1 MKNLIKYLK
10 PYIKESI
17 LGPLFKLTEATFELL
32 VPLVVASI
40 ISMGIERS
48 DSAYVLKMGGVMI
61 LLALVGLICAITAQY
76 FAAKAAMGFG
86 ATIREEIFKNIQKRT
101 FSELEEYGTST
112 LITRIT
118 SDVNQLQTGV
128 NLFLRLFLRSPFIVF
143 GAVIMA
149 FVVNVR
155 GALIFTICVPILF
168 IVVFAVLLKSIP
180 LYKKVQK
187 ALDTVTVKTRE
198 NLSGVRVIRA
208 FNCDDEETE
217 AFEKDTAA
225 LKAVQLA
232 AGRVTAFMN
241 PATFMIVNIATL
253 AILWFGAKEV
263 NIGIIERGS
272 LVALLNYM
280 AQILVE
286 LIKLANL
293 IITMT
298 KSVACADRISEMLS
312 EETSKTGK
320 DAVVCEKPDSADAD
334 RDEVKQT
341 SGNAEDGAKQ
351 EAAENTESANKKKDT
366 IESIEFNNVDFIYPG
381 ANKESLKDISFKAK
395 KGDIVGIIGGTGSGK
410 TTLINLICGYY
421 AASRGSIKVNG
432 SSITKI
438 VKNEENIDKKPDKN
452 AETKENSDIVLRMT
466 HYMRDF
472 VGIVPQT
479 AVLFA
484 GTIEENLRW
493 GKKDATEEE
502 MNTSLK
508 RACAYDFVC
517 EKEGGLKA
525 EVTEGG
531 KNFSGGQRQRLS
543 IARAFVKEPEIL
555 ILDDSTSALDYVTE
569 KKVRAGIRELAEDSI
584 CFIVSQRAASIMDAD
599 LILVL
604 DDGELTG
611 AGRHEELIKTNETY
625 REIYKSQFPE
635 EEI

>member
-1 MKNLIKYLK
+1 MKKLLKYLK
-10 PYIKESI
+10 PYTKESI
-17 LGPLFKLTEATFELL
+17 LGPLFKLIEASFELL

-40 ISMGIERS
+40 ITFGIERS
-48 DSAYVLKMGGVMI
+48 DTSYVYKMGGVMV
-61 LLALVGLICAITAQY
+61 LLAFVGLVCAITAQY

-101 FSELEEYGTST
+101 FSGLEEYGTST

-143 GAVIMA
+143 GAVFMA
-149 FVVNVR
+149 FVVNVK

-168 IVVFAVLLKSIP
+168 VIVFAVLLKSIP
-180 LYKKVQK
+180 LYKKVQRS
-187 ALDTVTVKTRE
+187 LDNVTVKTRE
-198 NLSGVRVIRA
+198 NLSGVRVLRA

-217 AFEKDTAA
+217 AFEKETTA
-225 LKAVQLA
+225 LKAIQLA

-241 PATFMIVNIATL
+241 PATFMIVNVATL
-253 AILWFGAKEV
+253 AILWYGAKEV
-263 NIGIIERGS
+263 QSGIIERGA

-298 KSVACADRISEMLS
+298 KSLACADRIAEMLS
-312 EETSKTGK
+312 EDNEVSDEKT
-320 DAVVCEKPDSADAD
+320 DPDSAKID
-334 RDEVKQT
+334 
-341 SGNAEDGAKQ
+341 
-351 EAAENTESANKKKDT
+351 
-366 IESIEFNNVDFIYPG
+366 SIEFTGVDFIYPG
-381 ANKESLKDISFKAK
+381 ANKESLKDISFKAE

-410 TTLINLICGYY
+410 TTLVNLICGYY
-421 AASRGSIKVNG
+421 AASEGSIKVNDKDIKQG
-432 SSITKI
+432 
-438 VKNEENIDKKPDKN
+438 NE
-452 AETKENSDIVLRMT
+452 LQMT

-472 VGIVPQT
+472 IGIVPQT
-479 AVLFA
+479 AVLFS
-484 GTIEENLRW
+484 GTVEDNLRW

-502 MNTSLK
+502 MNVSLK
-508 RACAYDFVC
+508 RACAYDFVS

-531 KNFSGGQRQRLS
+531 RNFSGGQRQRLC

-569 KKVRAGIRELAEDSI
+569 KKVRAGIRELAKDSI

-604 DDGELTG
+604 DDGELAG
-611 AGRHEELIKTNETY
+611 IGRHEELIRSCETY

>member
-1 MKNLIKYLK
+1 MMKKRLLAYIK

-32 VPLVVASI
+32 VPLVIANI
-40 ISMGIERS
+40 ISNGIGHN
-48 DSAYVLKMGGVMI
+48 DKVYIIKMGGVLL
-61 LLALVGLICAITAQY
+61 LLAAIGLTCAITAQY
-76 FAAKAAMGFG
+76 FAAKAATGFA
-86 ATIREEIFKNIQKRT
+86 ATVREEIFKNIQRRS
-101 FSELEEYGTST
+101 FGELEKYGTST

-149 FVVNVR
+149 FIVDVK
-155 GALIFTICVPILF
+155 GALIFTVCVPLLF

-180 LYKKVQK
+180 LYKKVQQS
-187 ALDTVTVKTRE
+187 LDTVTIKTRE

-217 AFEKDTAA
+217 SFEKDVTA
-225 LKAVQLA
+225 LKVIQLA

-241 PATFMIVNIATL
+241 PATFLIVNVSTL
-253 AILWFGAKEV
+253 AVLYFGAGEV
-263 NIGIIERGS
+263 YTGAIERGA

-298 KSVACADRISEMLS
+298 KSVACADRISEMLFENDEYATACDS
-312 EETSKTGK
+312 DGENNNLAK
-320 DAVVCEKPDSADAD
+320 EKIE
-334 RDEVKQT
+334 RI
-341 SGNAEDGAKQ
+341 
-351 EAAENTESANKKKDT
+351 ENIVFNK
-366 IESIEFNNVDFIYPG
+366 VDFAYPG
-381 ANKESLKDISFKAK
+381 SSKESLKDISFEAK
-395 KGDIVGIIGGTGSGK
+395 KGEIIGIIGGTGSGK

-421 AASRGSIKVNG
+421 SATNGEIDVNG
-432 SSITKI
+432 
-438 VKNEENIDKKPDKN
+438 ENITDSSAKQDDKN
-452 AETKENSDIVLRMT
+452 IAMRMT
-466 HYMRDF
+466 KFMRDYI
-472 VGIVPQT
+472 GIVPQT
-479 AVLFA
+479 ALLFS
-484 GTIEENLRW
+484 GTIEDNLKW
-493 GKKDATEEE
+493 GKKDASNEDMDTA
-502 MNTSLK
+502 LK
-508 RACAYDFVC
+508 RACAYDFVYQ
-517 EKEGGLKA
+517 KEGALKA

-531 KNFSGGQRQRLS
+531 KNFSGGQRQRLC

-569 KKVRAGIRELAEDSI
+569 KKVRAGIRELAKDSI

-599 LILVL
+599 KILVL
-604 DDGELTG
+604 DDGEL
-611 AGRHEELIKTNETY
+611 AGLGKHEELIKTCEAY

-635 EEI
+635 EAI

>member
-1 MKNLIKYLK
+1 MKKLLKYLK
-10 PYIKESI
+10 PYTKESI
-17 LGPLFKLTEATFELL
+17 LGPLFKLIEASFELL

-40 ISMGIERS
+40 ITFGIERS
-48 DSAYVLKMGGVMI
+48 DTSYVFKMGGVMV
-61 LLALVGLICAITAQY
+61 LLAFVGLVCAITAQY

-101 FSELEEYGTST
+101 FSGLEEYGTST

-143 GAVIMA
+143 GAVFMA
-149 FVVNVR
+149 FVVNVK

-168 IVVFAVLLKSIP
+168 VIVFAVLLKSIP
-180 LYKKVQK
+180 LYKKVQRS
-187 ALDTVTVKTRE
+187 LDNVTVKTRE

-217 AFEKDTAA
+217 AFEKETTA
-225 LKAVQLA
+225 LKAIQLA

-241 PATFMIVNIATL
+241 PATFMIVNVATL
-253 AILWFGAKEV
+253 AILWYGAKEV
-263 NIGIIERGS
+263 QSGIIERGA

-298 KSVACADRISEMLS
+298 KSLACADRIAEMLS
-312 EETSKTGK
+312 EDNEVSDEKT
-320 DAVVCEKPDSADAD
+320 DPDSAKID
-334 RDEVKQT
+334 
-341 SGNAEDGAKQ
+341 
-351 EAAENTESANKKKDT
+351 
-366 IESIEFNNVDFIYPG
+366 SIEFTGVDFIYPG
-381 ANKESLKDISFKAK
+381 ASKESLKDISFKAE

-410 TTLINLICGYY
+410 TTLVNLICGYY
-421 AASRGSIKVNG
+421 AASEGLIKVN
-432 SSITKI
+432 
-438 VKNEENIDKKPDKN
+438 DK
-452 AETKENSDIVLRMT
+452 DIKQGNVLQMT

-472 VGIVPQT
+472 IGIVPQT
-479 AVLFA
+479 AVLFS
-484 GTIEENLRW
+484 GTVEDNLRW

-502 MNTSLK
+502 MNVSLK
-508 RACAYDFVC
+508 RACAYDFVS

-531 KNFSGGQRQRLS
+531 RNFSGGQRQRLC

-569 KKVRAGIRELAEDSI
+569 KKVRAGIRELAKDSI

-604 DDGELTG
+604 DDGELAG
-611 AGRHEELIKTNETY
+611 IGRHDELIRSCETY

>member
-1 MKNLIKYLK
+1 MKKLLKYLK
-10 PYIKESI
+10 PYTKESI
-17 LGPLFKLTEATFELL
+17 LGPLFKLIEASFELL

-40 ISMGIERS
+40 ITFGIERS
-48 DSAYVLKMGGVMI
+48 DTSYVFKMGGVMV
-61 LLALVGLICAITAQY
+61 LLAFVGLVCAITAQY

-101 FSELEEYGTST
+101 FSGLEEYGTST

-143 GAVIMA
+143 GAVFMA
-149 FVVNVR
+149 FVVNVK

-168 IVVFAVLLKSIP
+168 VIVFAVLLKSIP
-180 LYKKVQK
+180 LYKKVQRS
-187 ALDTVTVKTRE
+187 LDNVTVKTRE

-217 AFEKDTAA
+217 AFEKETTS
-225 LKAVQLA
+225 LKAIQLA

-241 PATFMIVNIATL
+241 PATFMIVNVATL
-253 AILWFGAKEV
+253 VILWYGAKEV
-263 NIGIIERGS
+263 QSGIIERGA

-298 KSVACADRISEMLS
+298 KSLACADRIAEMLS
-312 EETSKTGK
+312 EDNEVSDEKT
-320 DAVVCEKPDSADAD
+320 DSDSAKID
-334 RDEVKQT
+334 
-341 SGNAEDGAKQ
+341 
-351 EAAENTESANKKKDT
+351 
-366 IESIEFNNVDFIYPG
+366 SIEFTGVDFIYPG
-381 ANKESLKDISFKAK
+381 ANKESLKDISFKAE

-410 TTLINLICGYY
+410 TTLVNLICGYY
-421 AASRGSIKVNG
+421 AASEGSIKVNDKDIKQG
-432 SSITKI
+432 
-438 VKNEENIDKKPDKN
+438 NE
-452 AETKENSDIVLRMT
+452 LQMT

-472 VGIVPQT
+472 IGIVPQT
-479 AVLFA
+479 AVLFS
-484 GTIEENLRW
+484 GTVEDNLRW

-502 MNTSLK
+502 MNVSLK
-508 RACAYDFVC
+508 RACAYDFVS

-531 KNFSGGQRQRLS
+531 RNFSGGQRQRLC

-569 KKVRAGIRELAEDSI
+569 KKVRAGIRELAKDSI

-604 DDGELTG
+604 DDGELAG
-611 AGRHEELIKTNETY
+611 IGRHEELIRSCETY

>member
-1 MKNLIKYLK
+1 MKNLLKYLK

-149 FVVNVR
+149 FVVNVK

-217 AFEKDTAA
+217 AFEKDTSA

-241 PATFMIVNIATL
+241 PATFMIVNVATL
-253 AILWFGAKEV
+253 AILWYGAKEV
-263 NIGIIERGS
+263 NTGIIERGA

-312 EETSKTGK
+312 GESSEAGG
-320 DAVVCEKPDSADAD
+320 DAAVCEKPESKKAGG
-334 RDEVKQT
+334 DETDQT
-341 SGNAEDGAKQ
+341 SGNAEESATESKQ
-351 EAAENTESANKKKDT
+351 TAAENTESANKKKDT

-421 AASRGSIKVNG
+421 AASEGSIKVNG
-432 SSITKI
+432 SDITDI
-438 VKNEENIDKKPDKN
+438 VKKAENNEKKSDKTNEED
-452 AETKENSDIVLRMT
+452 VLRMT

-472 VGIVPQT
+472 IGIVPQT

-484 GTIEENLRW
+484 GTVEENLRW